1 MAKPDWITLSKNSG
15 SGNDTVDV
23 TAQVNSTAYYRKGEV
38 TVSSTN
44 GSISKQVIVE
54 QLGMPSFKINLHFVG
69 VPKGSYYAVKSFY
82 GVLTPLVFT
91 NTNFSNA
98 KIKIRVSDGGIIVD
112 FPKPL
117 GIDSSDFLEFPVV
130 SSYAGQPAI
139 CQVTFSEP
147 VIINTPNKLSFVGVI
162 RAYEWEPS
170 GYNENYLIGDK
181 NQSTIAYEEEALM
194 VDAST
199 IPETAAGGT
208 TSVTI
213 GTQDSV
219 EWTVE

>member
-15 SGNDTVDV
+15 SGNDTISVE
-23 TAQVNSTAYYRKGEV
+23 AQANSTAYYRKGEV

-69 VPKGSYYAVKSFY
+69 VPEGSHYAVKSFY
-82 GVLTPLVFT
+82 CVLTPLVFT

-98 KIKIRVSDGGIIVD
+98 NIKVKVSDGGIIVN

-117 GIDSSDFLEFPVV
+117 GVGSSEFLEIPVV
-130 SSYAGQPAI
+130 SLDSGQTFI
-139 CQVTFSEP
+139 YKGTFSKP

-162 RAYEWEPS
+162 RAYEWKPQ

-181 NQSTIAYEEEALM
+181 NQSTIAYEEEALV
-194 VDAST
+194 VDVSS
-199 IPETAAGGT
+199 IPMEAAGGNY
-208 TSVTI
+208 SVNV

-219 EWTVE
+219 TWTVE